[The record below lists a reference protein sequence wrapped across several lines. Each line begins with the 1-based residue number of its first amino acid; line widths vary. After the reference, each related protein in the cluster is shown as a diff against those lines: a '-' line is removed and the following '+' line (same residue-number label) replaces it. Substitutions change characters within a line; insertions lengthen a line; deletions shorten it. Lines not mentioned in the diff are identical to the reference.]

1 MTTLIEIT
9 PIEHVDEECPVCLEV
24 PSAELTAANN
34 GDGFKTLSNCGHKVC
49 CRCVKGM
56 VLTNYNAQGLK
67 CPLCRAV
74 DTTFIVDRDRERVRI
89 STARRL
95 AARTSRSNILN
106 IAQRSD
112 SRIDYERIL
121 HQSAART
128 MNRTRVINGPLAPR
142 SAIPQQVPIFC
153 LRCETP
159 GCQTKNRTK
168 RRCPNHSQVP
178 CCAKCYACSEC
189 IRI

>member
-1 MTTLIEIT
+1 MTSLIEI
-9 PIEHVDEECPVCLEV
+9 PQIEHLDEECPVCLEV
-24 PSAELTAANN
+24 PSAEFTATNN
-34 GDGFKTLSNCGHKVC
+34 GFKTLSKCGHKVC
-49 CRCVKGM
+49 CRCVKAI

-67 CPLCRAV
+67 CPLCRVV
-74 DTTFIVDRDRERVRI
+74 DTTFINVRDRITRERRI
-89 STARRL
+89 
-95 AARTSRSNILN
+95 AARMSRSNIPN
-106 IAQRSD
+106 IGQRPD
-112 SRIDYERIL
+112 RQIDYERIL

-178 CCAKCYACSEC
+178 CCTKCYECNEC

>member
-1 MTTLIEIT
+1 MTSIIETTPIETT
-9 PIEHVDEECPVCLEV
+9 PIEHLDEECPVCLEV
-24 PSAELTAANN
+24 PLTTANN

-49 CRCVKGM
+49 CRCVKSI
-56 VLTNYNAQGLK
+56 VFTNYNAEGLR

-74 DTTFIVDRDRERVRI
+74 DPTFIDVRVRI
-89 STARRL
+89 SRERRI
-95 AARTSRSNILN
+95 AASRMRRSVILN
-106 IAQRSD
+106 VAQPPDRQ
-112 SRIDYERIL
+112 IDYERIL

-142 SAIPQQVPIFC
+142 SAIPQQVPVFC

-178 CCAKCYACSEC
+178 CCTKCYECNEC